1 MLWLCLVARVR
12 VHADSHT
19 TQPQQPKQ
27 PKPKKTL
34 QKRACAALSLAA
46 YNCAA
51 ADAAAEFVDEVR
63 MWVFEEDYEGRKL
76 TDVINER
83 HENPKYLPGVPLGAN
98 VVADPDLES
107 TVRDAD
113 VLIFCAPHQFMRSIC
128 KTLVGKVRCV
138 WLFLSCGVLQQQRT
152 HVSRSAARA
161 RAQQHSP
168 SPTNHKNQQ
177 PQKSTKTTGQAGRD
191 GGQPHQGHARAPRRP
206 AAHQRPHHQLP
217 GPRLQVRL
225 SSLCVSVR
233 AGVLFCGEFRRRGSC
248 DSVGAASSSLPPPK
262 QHKKQKKNKKKLQKA
277 C

>member
-1 MLWLCLVARVR
+1 MMLWLCLVARVR

-177 PQKSTKTTGQAGRD
+177 PQKIDQNNRSSR
-191 GGQPHQGHARAPRRP
+191 ARWR
-206 AAHQRPHHQLP
+206 
-217 GPRLQVRL
+217 
-225 SSLCVSVR
+225 S
-233 AGVLFCGEFRRRGSC
+233 
-248 DSVGAASSSLPPPK
+248 ASSR
-262 QHKKQKKNKKKLQKA
+262 A
-277 C
+277 CACAPTARSSSAPSSPATWASTAGSFE